1 MCRILKELSLSHR
14 YIDPIDNSEGNNIIR
29 SKTYLETTA
38 FDQIAS
44 GVIM

>member
-1 MCRILKELSLSHR
+1 MCRILKELALSHR
-14 YIDPIDNSEGNNIIR
+14 YIDPIDNWGGKR